1 MGEPLVGAG
10 AGVRVGTGAGRGA
23 GVLVGVRGAG
33 AVAGAPGRRAGV
45 CSTGGPTIVGRGVGS
60 TGMTGGAAGSTEGTA
75 VTMAVGEPL
84 GGGGT
89 TTGPT
94 EGVGMNGVLP
104 SGSAVLPTVAE
115 PVLIAART
123 GIEAVPASS
132 ATVSR

>member
-1 MGEPLVGAG
+1 MTDVT
-10 AGVRVGTGAGRGA
+10 VGTG
-23 GVLVGVRGAG
+23 VGPPA
-33 AVAGAPGRRAGV
+33 
-45 CSTGGPTIVGRGVGS
+45 T
-60 TGMTGGAAGSTEGTA
+60 GSTEGTTGPAEGTRGPAAGA
-75 VTMAVGEPL
+75 VPR
-84 GGGGT
+84 GGGM
-89 TTGPT
+89 TTGPI